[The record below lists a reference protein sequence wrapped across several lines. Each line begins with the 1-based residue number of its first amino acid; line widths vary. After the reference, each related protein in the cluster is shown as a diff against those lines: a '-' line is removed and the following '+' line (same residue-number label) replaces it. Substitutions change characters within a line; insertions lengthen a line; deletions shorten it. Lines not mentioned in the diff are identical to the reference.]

1 MHVKNYILGAGFTGL
16 SAGFKTGI
24 KIFEASD
31 KPGGICASYS
41 IDGYKFEVGGGH
53 WIFGADKEV
62 LDFINSFVT
71 TKSYERKS
79 SVYFPDMDLYVPY
92 PLQNHLFYLPDD
104 IRNKALDEII
114 KSENKEVNRMEEW
127 LEINFGKTLCELF
140 FFPFHELYTAG
151 LYKKIAPQDR
161 FKTPVDKNLILKGAK
176 EKTPPVGYN
185 VTFVYPQE
193 GLDTLAKKI
202 AEKCDIKYNK
212 KVVKIN
218 LKNKEIFF
226 EDGSS
231 VRYEKIVSTIPLNQ
245 IIEMTGIEL
254 GEKPP
259 YTSVLVINIGAI
271 KGEKCPDDH
280 WVYIPRS
287 KTGFHRVGF
296 YSNVDEIFLPE
307 KSRKEKDRVSIYVE
321 MAFVGGTKIT
331 EEDIKRIS
339 NSTVEELRSWRYIKE
354 VEVVDP
360 TWIEVAY
367 TWEWPNSNWK
377 AKALEVLRANNIYS
391 TGRYG
396 KWKFQ
401 GIAESIKDGLGVNV

>member
-1 MHVKNYILGAGFTGL
+1 MNFIFGAGFTGL

-53 WIFGADKEV
+53 WIFGADKEI
-62 LDFINSFVT
+62 LDFINSFVS
-71 TKSYERKS
+71 TKRYERKS

-114 KSENKEVNRMEEW
+114 KSENKEVNTMEEW
-127 LEINFGKTLCELF
+127 LEVNFGKTLCELF

-193 GLDTLAKKI
+193 GLDTLAKRI